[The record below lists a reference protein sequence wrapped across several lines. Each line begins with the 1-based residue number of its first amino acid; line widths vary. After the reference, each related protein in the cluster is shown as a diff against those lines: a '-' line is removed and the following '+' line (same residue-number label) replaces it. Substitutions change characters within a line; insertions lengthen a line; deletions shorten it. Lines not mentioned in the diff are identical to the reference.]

1 MIHRVAVVG
10 AGTMGAGIAQLCA
23 QCGFSVKVHD
33 AAPQALE
40 MLPARLKSGLDAAVL
55 KGKLT
60 TQQAE
65 RAFLSVSPAKT
76 LDELDGAD
84 IVIEAVA
91 EDLEVKRVLWGRLA
105 RILPD
110 AVLATNT
117 SSLSVAAIGE
127 AAPERTLGLHFFN
140 PPAAMKLVEL
150 VRTEKTSPDIFR
162 ETWDWVIAGLR
173 KTPVDVQDR
182 PGFIVNRVMRPYY
195 VTAQQLGGQPGEV
208 DQACRGLGLPMG
220 PFELMDLIGLDVNLS
235 ITRIIFEAL
244 GRPERFTPPEAQ
256 AKLVALGHTGR
267 KAGRGWHLYEGG
279 KASGPNPEAVK
290 VLRASS
296 EDPGG
301 AARRLVA
308 CVIEEAKRALEESV
322 AGKSDIDTA
331 VRLAMGWP
339 KGPLEWA
346 RTEPSTKS

>member
-23 QCGFSVKVHD
+23 QCGFAVKVHD
-33 AAPQALE
+33 SFPKALE
-40 MLPARLKSGLDAAVL
+40 LLPARLKSSFDAAVL

-65 RAFLSVSPAKT
+65 RAFLSVSPAAT
-76 LDELDGAD
+76 LEELDGAD
-84 IVIEAVA
+84 IVIEAAA
-91 EDLEVKRVLWGRLA
+91 ENLEIKRALWPKLA
-105 RILPD
+105 KILPD
-110 AVLATNT
+110 AILATNT

-140 PPAAMKLVEL
+140 PPVAMKLVEL
-150 VRTEKTSPDIFR
+150 VRTDKTNPDIFR

-173 KTPVDVQDR
+173 KTPVDVKDR

-195 VTAQQLGGQPGEV
+195 VTAQQLGGHPGEI
-208 DQACRGLGLPMG
+208 DLACRRLGLPMG

-235 ITRIIFEAL
+235 ITKIIYEAL

-256 AKLVALGHTGR
+256 QKLVALGHIGR
-267 KAGRGWHLYEGG
+267 KAGFGWHVYQGG
-279 KASGPNPEAVK
+279 RPTMPNPEAVK
-290 VLRASS
+290 VLRESS
-296 EDPGG
+296 EDPDGV
-301 AARRLVA
+301 ARRLVA
-308 CVIEEAKRALEESV
+308 SVIEEAKRALEEDV
-322 AGKSDIDTA
+322 AGKADIDTA
-331 VRLAMGWP
+331 VKLAMGWP

-346 RTEPSTKS
+346 KN